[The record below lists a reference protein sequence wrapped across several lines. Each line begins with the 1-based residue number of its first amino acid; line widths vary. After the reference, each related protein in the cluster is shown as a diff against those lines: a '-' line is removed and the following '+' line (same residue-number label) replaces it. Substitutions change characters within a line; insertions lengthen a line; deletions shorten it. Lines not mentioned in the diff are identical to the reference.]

1 MYVTFASFSLPP
13 SYTGSSGASA
23 SAPFDDGGAFPA
35 TGVAFQLGDVEIPV
49 RASLDSRFPLRLSNF
64 SVRPAGAT
72 AGLRGDQPHELE
84 GSVVADGLDDGA
96 IVFIGPR
103 SSPRL
108 HAALWRMIGSLRF
121 PHLRA
126 DTFVNGAYAL
136 GAPGEYLVGSFTF
149 VRAPQAFGGPFYL
162 VHPPGRLPPGE
173 LLADC
178 APAASCTPPGVFYA
192 IGAMD
197 AERQAPV
204 GPLVGSNVPGYS
216 TYRCDLRLDPKD
228 DQFYCANGTARWDRF
243 GSEIRVPPG
252 AAGQSLPI
260 ISARISWD
268 GHVLVGSDV
277 GSAVSP
283 QGNVCPGPSGHP
295 AADRRQIH
303 QGGAQRS
310 SRKTGAP
317 IREHHASASGLNPEA
332 ASPRSVAPLPLPRL
346 WRAVAAFPPTS
357 RKATM
362 HAGF

>member
-1 MYVTFASFSLPP
+1 VKWCTGLAAPGLSNTRQTPLWVAPRLGADSPITCAP
-13 SYTGSSGASA
+13 STSNRGASA
-23 SAPFDDGGAFPA
+23 
-35 TGVAFQLGDVEIPV
+35 
-49 RASLDSRFPLRLSNF
+49 
-64 SVRPAGAT
+64 
-72 AGLRGDQPHELE
+72 
-84 GSVVADGLDDGA
+84 VADGLDYGA

-108 HAALWRMIGSLRF
+108 RFALWRMIGSLRF

-136 GAPGEYLVGSFTF
+136 GAPGEYPVGSFTF

-178 APAASCTPPGVFYA
+178 TPAASCTPPGVFNA

-197 AERQAPV
+197 
-204 GPLVGSNVPGYS
+204 VPGYS

-228 DQFYCANGTARWDRF
+228 DQFYCENGTARWDRF

-252 AAGQSLPI
+252 TAGQSLPI

-268 GHVLVGSDV
+268 GHVLVGSDP
-277 GSAVSP
+277 AVQSRHK
-283 QGNVCPGPSGHP
+283 GNVCSGPSGHP

-303 QGGAQRS
+303 GGAQRS
-310 SRKTGAP
+310 SRKIGAP
-317 IREHHASASGLNPEA
+317 IRDHHASASG
-332 ASPRSVAPLPLPRL
+332 
-346 WRAVAAFPPTS
+346 
-357 RKATM
+357 
-362 HAGF
+362 